1 MLFVAVLGCSMRV
14 LLKHA
19 ALSAR
24 PKEVLTW
31 GIVRIYPY
39 DANRIYPARTAHVL
53 VHNMYFDNPFSHNM
67 VTATKKCMLTSAY
80 DQNSGQMNWNLRILM
95 YLCKVTT
102 LSVLT
107 GFGGARVFYT
117 HSCCLHAFCNTTLIK
132 ISKWHNLL
140 VKWAEQ
146 GMLNYCLHRS
156 WMW

>member
-1 MLFVAVLGCSMRV
+1 MRV

-31 GIVRIYPY
+31 GILRIYPY

-80 DQNSGQMNWNLRILM
+80 DQNSVADELKFEDFDVFVQGYNFISTYRIWRGMSFLHTLLLPTCFLQYHINKDIKMTQSTGQM
-95 YLCKVTT
+95 
-102 LSVLT
+102 
-107 GFGGARVFYT
+107 G
-117 HSCCLHAFCNTTLIK
+117 
-132 ISKWHNLL
+132 
-140 VKWAEQ
+140 
-146 GMLNYCLHRS
+146 
-156 WMW
+156 